1 MKTSNTSKRLKQL
14 MRDRNLR
21 QVDILNLTKPYCQEY
36 SVKMNKSDISQYV
49 SGKNEPS
56 QEKLVILGMALNVS
70 EPWLMGFD
78 VPMIRNPEEIVADTM
93 VNLLDGDPIAIEL
106 NNNIKSMTEKTKAR
120 LLRYSK
126 LLLEEQEND

>member
-1 MKTSNTSKRLKQL
+1 MKTSNTSERLKQL

-21 QVDILNLTKPYCQEY
+21 QVDILNLTKPYCQKY

-78 VPMIRNPEEIVADTM
+78 VPMIRNPEEIVADVM
-93 VNLLDGDPIAIEL
+93 VNLLDGDPIVIEL
-106 NNNIKSMTEKTKAR
+106 NNNIRSMTEKTKAR